1 MLQALGVTPL
11 DEEVYRT
18 LLRHPGSTSEDL
30 ADLAGHAASTLRRSV
45 RRLEELGLVTRLA
58 GAPVRLMPARP
69 DVAVDVLVAQRQ
81 QELAL
86 AREAAR
92 GLLQEMSAEHEHES
106 GELIEIVRG
115 RQAVAHRFMQ
125 LEQTVSRELLVL
137 DRPPYAQALD
147 QPNDG
152 EYDLLA
158 RGVRCRGIYAPE
170 GLERPGRLDE
180 LRRLVDAGEEA
191 RTSPVVPLK
200 MAIAD
205 GSVAILPLSFELSA
219 EQALV
224 VHAST
229 LVDALVSLFEVL
241 WDLALPLAGREE
253 AARPGGVVD
262 PAVAALV
269 PLLVAGLGDQAIAR
283 QLGVSPRTLSRQLAT
298 LMELLGARTRF
309 QAGVLAV
316 ARGLTVPAR
325 DDSPEFP

>member
-11 DEEVYRT
+11 DEDVYRT
-18 LLRHPGSTSEDL
+18 LLRHPGSTLEDL
-30 ADLAGHAASTLRRSV
+30 ADAAGHAASTLRRSV

-92 GLLQEMSAEHEHES
+92 GLLQEMSAEHGHES

-125 LEQTVSRELLVL
+125 MEQTVTRELLVL
-137 DRPPYAQALD
+137 DRPPYAQVLE
-147 QPNDG
+147 QPNDS
-152 EYDLLA
+152 EYELLA

-180 LRRLVDAGEEA
+180 LRQLVDAGEEA

-205 GSVAILPLSFELSA
+205 GAVAILPLSFEQSA

-241 WDLALPLAGREE
+241 WDLALPLAGFE
-253 AARPGGVVD
+253 ATAAQGAGGVD
-262 PAVAALV
+262 PGLAALV

-283 QLGVSPRTLSRQLAT
+283 QLGVSPRTLSRQLAA
-298 LMELLGARTRF
+298 LLELLGARTRF

-316 ARGLTVPAR
+316 ARGLTGPGSV
-325 DDSPEFP
+325 

>member
-1 MLQALGVTPL
+1 MLQALGVTAQ
-11 DEEVYRT
+11 DEELYRT
-18 LLRHPGSTSEDL
+18 LLRFPRSTLEDL
-30 ADLAGHAASTLRRSV
+30 ADAGGHATSTVRRSV
-45 RRLEELGLVTRLA
+45 RRLEQLGLVTRLA
-58 GAPVRLMPARP
+58 GAPVRFVPARP

-81 QELAL
+81 RELAL
-86 AREAAR
+86 AREAAH
-92 GLLQEMSAEHEHES
+92 GLLQEMTVEHVQES
-106 GELIEIVRG
+106 GDLIEIVRG

-125 LEQTVSRELLVL
+125 MEQTVAHELLVL

-147 QPNDG
+147 QPNDS

-170 GLERPGRLDE
+170 GLERRGRLDE

-205 GSVAILPLSFELSA
+205 ASVAILPLSFERSA

-241 WDLALPLAGREE
+241 WDLALPITGFE
-253 AARPGGVVD
+253 AAQPQTAGEVD
-262 PAVAALV
+262 PAVSALL

-283 QLGVSPRTLSRQLAT
+283 QLGVSSRTLSRQLAT
-298 LMELLGARTRF
+298 LMETLGARTRF

-316 ARGLTVPAR
+316 VRGLAGP
-325 DDSPEFP
+325 DSV

>member
-18 LLRHPGSTSEDL
+18 LLRYPGSTSEDL

-58 GAPVRLMPARP
+58 GTPVRLLPARP

-86 AREAAR
+86 ARESAR
-92 GLLQEMSAEHEHES
+92 GLLQEMSAEHVHES
-106 GELIEIVRG
+106 GDLIEIVRG
-115 RQAVAHRFMQ
+115 RPAVAHRFMQ
-125 LEQTVSRELLVL
+125 MEQTVTRELLVL
-137 DRPPYAQALD
+137 DRPPYAQTLD
-147 QPNDG
+147 QPNDR
-152 EYDLLA
+152 EYELLA

-205 GSVAILPLSFELSA
+205 GEVAILPLSFEQSA

-241 WDLALPLAGREE
+241 WDLALPLAGLEGTGQQTGAGE
-253 AARPGGVVD
+253 ADA
-262 PAVAALV
+262 AVAALV

-283 QLGVSPRTLSRQLAT
+283 QLGVSPRTLSRQLAV
-298 LMELLGARTRF
+298 LMETLGARTRF

-316 ARGLTVPAR
+316 ARGLTGPG
-325 DDSPEFP
+325 SG